1 MFTKTLITAILGFAS
16 TLVNAIPTT
25 ISTNNDDI
33 STRDAAVGNA
43 KMTWYYPGLGACG
56 QFHGDGDMVMAVD
69 PTVYGTNNAP
79 ICNKRMRVNYQGR
92 SIVLTVVDKCPSCPP
107 NGLDLT
113 PAAWRQLVGSTDLGP
128 QYGSWD
134 FI

>member
-1 MFTKTLITAILGFAS
+1 D
-16 TLVNAIPTT
+16 TT
-25 ISTNNDDI
+25 
-33 STRDAAVGNA
+33 VGNA

-56 QFHGDGDMVMAVD
+56 QNHGDGDLVVAVD
-69 PTVYGTNNAP
+69 PTVYGNWPNPNLAP
-79 ICNKRMRVNYQGR
+79 VCNRKMRVNYQGR

-128 QYGSWD
+128 QYGGWD